1 MAVGKGETGDDRIYE
16 GVREKV
22 KKKKDRHERRERYNR
37 EYYMTVL

>member
-22 KKKKDRHERRERYNR
+22 KKKKTGMRRERYNR
-37 EYYMTVL
+37 ECYMTVL